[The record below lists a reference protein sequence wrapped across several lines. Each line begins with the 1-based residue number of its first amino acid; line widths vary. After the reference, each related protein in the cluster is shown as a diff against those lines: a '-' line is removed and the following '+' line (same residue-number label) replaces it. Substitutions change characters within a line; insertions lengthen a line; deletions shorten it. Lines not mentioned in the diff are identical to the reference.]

1 MKPKELIR
9 RLEQEG
15 WQIVRTEGSHHMMK
29 HPDSKHLIVVPF
41 HNTDL
46 KPGILNKILKQAG
59 LK

>member
-1 MKPKELIR
+1 MKPKELIK

-15 WQIVRTEGSHHMMK
+15 WQVVRTEGSHHMMK
-29 HPDSKHLIVVPF
+29 HPERTDLIVVPF

-46 KPGILNKILKQAG
+46 KTGILNKILKQAG

>member
-15 WQIVRTEGSHHMMK
+15 WQVVRTEGSHHMMK
-29 HPDSKHLIVVPF
+29 HSQRKDLIVVPF